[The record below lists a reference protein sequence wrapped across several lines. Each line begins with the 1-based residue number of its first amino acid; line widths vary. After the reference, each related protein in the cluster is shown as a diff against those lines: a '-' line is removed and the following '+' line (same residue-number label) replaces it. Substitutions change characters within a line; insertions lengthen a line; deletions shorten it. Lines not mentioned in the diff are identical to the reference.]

1 MAGTLQGRTA
11 IVTGSTRGI
20 GWAIARTFAAEGAN
34 VVIHGTNEQRAAEKL
49 NEIQAAGGTAAVCL
63 GDVAEEAF
71 APRLIDF
78 AVEKFNGIDILVS
91 NAGMSG
97 FEPFL
102 TMPGEFWRRFL
113 NVHLSGAF
121 YCGQAAARR
130 MVAQGRGGRILNMSS
145 VASTFAL
152 YGLTAYATVK
162 AALISL
168 TRGQAVELAEHKITA
183 NALVPGPVHN
193 EMMDELWGPEKLAER
208 CRTIPIGRLATGED
222 VAGMALFLASP
233 AADYITGQSFVVD
246 GGASAAGLYTHEV
259 FKHLSGIRKP

>member
-1 MAGTLQGRTA
+1 MAGILHGRTA

-20 GWAIARTFAAEGAN
+20 GWAIAQMFAAEGAN
-34 VVIHGTNEQRAAEKL
+34 VVIHGTHEQRAAQKL
-49 NEIQAAGGTAAVCL
+49 NEIEAAGGAAAVCL

-78 AVEKFNGIDILVS
+78 AVEKFNGIDIFVS

-102 TMPGEFWRRFL
+102 TMSHEMWRRFL
-113 NVHLSGAF
+113 DVHLSAAF
-121 YCGQAAARR
+121 YCGQAAAQR

-145 VASTFAL
+145 VAGAFAL
-152 YGLTAYATVK
+152 YGFTAYSTVK

-168 TRGQAVELAEHKITA
+168 TRVQAVELAEHKITA

-193 EMMDELWGPEKLAER
+193 EMMDELWGPERLAER
-208 CRTIPIGRLATGED
+208 CKTIPMGRLATGED
-222 VAGMALFLASP
+222 VAKMALFLASP
-233 AADYITGQSFVVD
+233 AAEYITGQSFVID

-259 FKHLSGIRKP
+259 FKHLSGTRKP